1 MDSERARVDPK
12 LVGSMKESVM
22 EPGLRLLWYHLDSCV
37 ARTGKTRDENGED
50 DNCSSDEGM
59 SGQSVVA

>member
-1 MDSERARVDPK
+1 
-12 LVGSMKESVM
+12 M